1 MKDYYKILGVDK
13 AASEEDIKK
22 AFRKLAHQHHPDKQ
36 GGDEKKFKE
45 INEAYQVLS
54 DKQKR
59 AQYDRFGSADGFQ
72 GFPGGQAS
80 WSQGGFEGFDF
91 SGFAG
96 GQNSDIGDIFET
108 FFEGLGVQN
117 RRPTYRKG
125 SDLEM
130 SLEISLEDAF
140 HGLTREISF
149 DTHVVCSK
157 CGGKGGD
164 MSAGTKSCTTCNG
177 RGEIREERRTFFG
190 NFSQVKTCPTCLGH
204 RQVPN
209 RPCAECKGSGR
220 VKGLRKVKVEIVPG
234 VQNEQIIKLAG
245 AGESGEK
252 GSGNGDLYLHI
263 KIKPHSVFVRQGDD
277 LIIKK
282 GITAWDLMLGRK
294 IEIQTI
300 DHKKIKVDLPDNL
313 NLKEYLRM
321 SGEGMPR
328 FGSFGRGALLV
339 NLTLKPPGKLNSKSQ
354 KLIEEAEKE
363 NEN

>member
-13 AASEEDIKK
+13 NASEEDVKK

-45 INEAYQVLS
+45 ANEAYQVLS

-59 AQYDRFGSADGFQ
+59 AQYDRFGNADGFA
-72 GFPGGQAS
+72 GARGQAGWPS
-80 WSQGGFEGFDF
+80 GFGGFEGFDF
-91 SGFAG
+91 SGFQN
-96 GQNSDIGDIFET
+96 GQVGDLGDIFES
-108 FFEGLGVQN
+108 FFDGLGVQN

-130 SLEISLEDAF
+130 SMEISLEDAF
-140 HGLTREISF
+140 NGITREVSF
-149 DTHVVCSK
+149 DTFIVCAK

-164 MSAGTKSCTTCNG
+164 LSAGTKSCATCNG

-190 NFSQVKTCPTCLGH
+190 NFSQNRVCPDCHGH

-209 RPCAECKGSGR
+209 KPCPECRGSGR
-220 VKGLRKVKVEIVPG
+220 AKGARKVRVEIVPG
-234 VQNEQIIKLAG
+234 VQNGQIVKMTG
-245 AGESGEK
+245 AGETGEK

-263 KIKPHSVFVRQGDD
+263 KIKPHHIFARQGDD

-282 GITAWDLMLGRK
+282 EITAWDLLLGRK
-294 IEIQTI
+294 IEVQTI
-300 DHKKIKVDLPDNL
+300 EGKKIKVEPPPNL
-313 NLKEYLRM
+313 NLKEYWKV

-328 FGSFGRGALLV
+328 FGSFGRGALLI
-339 NLTLKPPGKLNSKSQ
+339 NLILKAPGKLNHKAQ
-354 KLIEEAEKE
+354 KLIEEAERE
-363 NEN
+363 T